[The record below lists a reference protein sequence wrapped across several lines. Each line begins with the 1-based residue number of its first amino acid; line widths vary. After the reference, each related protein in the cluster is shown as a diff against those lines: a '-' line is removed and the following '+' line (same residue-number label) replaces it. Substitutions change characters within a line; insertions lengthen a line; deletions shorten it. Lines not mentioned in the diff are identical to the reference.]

1 MKDRNQQP
9 DGAIHR
15 ARSASLSPWSLGHGK
30 INLSPFPVSV
40 SLGLHFSLF
49 HHPRPHPSA
58 CCWTL
63 AHLCVR
69 SRKRC
74 FFLWLDTAPCQGVS
88 LTSRALAGS
97 GPQLLPVQDTPGQ
110 SYHYAQPPP
119 TCPASYIWGKASHLE
134 VTRISGDNAPSTSR
148 LFTSSKKKREGL

>member
-1 MKDRNQQP
+1 MT
-9 DGAIHR
+9 
-15 ARSASLSPWSLGHGK
+15 
-30 INLSPFPVSV
+30 
-40 SLGLHFSLF
+40 
-49 HHPRPHPSA
+49 SA

-110 SYHYAQPPP
+110 SYHYAQPPL

-134 VTRISGDNAPSTSR
+134 VTRISGDNGPSTSR
-148 LFTSSKKKREGL
+148 LFTSSKKKREGLRSNRGTRGHPEHLWDVVWDRDVSRLLPLPPLEGWFSR